1 MKITDWEYDSDK
13 LREFLKKRKESVNH
27 KIMEIKKEN
36 VIAAYQTGDDRVK
49 DMLRTM
55 FPDIEFEAGTQADNR
70 PITERVKTFEDACRE
85 LGNHPFVKAAK
96 APCGQCDDCESCN
109 VANMESDLVAFLK
122 LRVICAALNEGWEPQ
137 FTEDEYR
144 WYPLHFLITED
155 EIEEEDEEWKQR
167 KALIDTGD
175 YVTDFAGFAYAHS
188 HYVASDATALIGS
201 LLCLKSEVLSDYC
214 GTQFIRLWADFKL
227 RRK

>member
-1 MKITDWEYDSDK
+1 
-13 LREFLKKRKESVNH
+13 
-27 KIMEIKKEN
+27 MEVKKEN
-36 VIAAYQTGDDRVK
+36 VVNAYMAGDDSVRKV
-49 DMLRTM
+49 LRAI
-55 FPDIEFEAGTQADNR
+55 FPDIDFEANTQADNR

-85 LGNHPFVKAAK
+85 LGENHPFVKAAK

-144 WYPLHFLITED
+144 WYPWHFLWTED
-155 EIEEEDEEWKQR
+155 ELAEKDYEWKQR
-167 KALIDTGD
+167 IVLIGTGD
-175 YVTDFAGFAYAHS
+175 YVTDYVGFSSAYS
-188 HYVASDATALIGS
+188 SNVASYASTYVGS
-201 LLCLKSEVLSDYC
+201 RLCLKSEALSDYC